1 MRVENVVRLD
11 LRPALVA
18 LLLALAGPVLA
29 AAPLWQALSPQQ
41 QALIAPAIKGE
52 AAVFDQLPE
61 SRRQRL
67 AEGAARWLQ
76 MSPEQRAEAS
86 QQLSTWQ
93 RMNAGERQQV
103 LDRREQFRKLPGN
116 EQRRLLDQR
125 QRFEALPPMEQ
136 ERLKD
141 IYRRN
146 IEQQTLLPSLTQPLD
161 SLLPAPLPPLQTT
174 PPPTSTTGGLLP
186 Y

>member
-1 MRVENVVRLD
+1 VRLEF
-11 LRPALVA
+11 RPALVA
-18 LLLALAGPVLA
+18 LLLLLSGAALAAGPQ
-29 AAPLWQALSPQQ
+29 WKTLSPQQ
-41 QALIAPAIKGE
+41 QALITPAIKGE

-67 AEGAARWLQ
+67 ADGAARWLQ
-76 MSPEQRAEAS
+76 MNPEQRAEAS

-103 LDRREQFRKLPGN
+103 LDRREQFRKLPAS

-125 QRFEALPPMEQ
+125 RRFEALPPLEQ

>member
-1 MRVENVVRLD
+1 VRLD

-18 LLLALAGPVLA
+18 LLLALTGPALA

-61 SRRQRL
+61 PRRQRL
-67 AEGAARWLQ
+67 ADGAARWLQ
-76 MSPEQRAEAS
+76 MNPEQRAEAS
-86 QQLSTWQ
+86 QQLSSWQ
-93 RMNAGERQQV
+93 RMNATERQQV
-103 LDRREQFRKLPGN
+103 LERREQFRQLPTS
-116 EQRRLLDQR
+116 EQRRLLDQHR
-125 QRFEALPPMEQ
+125 RFESLPTLEQ

-146 IEQQTLLPSLTQPLD
+146 IEQQVLLPPLVQPLD
-161 SLLPAPLPPLQTT
+161 SLLPLPLPPLQTT
-174 PPPTSTTGGLLP
+174 PPPTSTPGGLLP